1 MPTCPTCRAQFG
13 DDVDRCPVD
22 DEALLPDQAFTSAD
36 VDLRAGDMVGEYKVE
51 GKLGEGGFGAV
62 YRAVHPVIGKTAAV
76 KVLSRQWSSNPQMVS
91 RFISEA
97 RAVNQ
102 IRHKNIID
110 IFAFGALPDGRQY
123 YVMELLDG
131 MPFDKF
137 LREKGRLA
145 PETALPLLRAV
156 ARALDAAHANGIVH
170 RDLKPENVFLCFDED
185 GTIQP
190 RLLDFGIAKLL
201 GESISG
207 HKTRTGTPMGTPGY
221 MSPEQCRGKAV
232 DKRTDVY
239 ALGVMAH
246 ELLTGRLPFEGES
259 AMDVLVRHMAEPAP
273 AMTAHCP
280 ELPAALDAPVKRM
293 LEKEPEQRP
302 ASAGEAVDAIVA
314 AAGGAGIAVPNVAA
328 ANVPALPAR
337 TRIASMRPTATPPS
351 QIESA
356 KTVASSDAPGR
367 TFMGSEAD
375 VSHGP
380 RKRTLLVSAVVAVA
394 CLGVGATAVFFAT
407 RHPGEGTTTAAGM
420 TQAPTGSTPAAGAS
434 LAAPPT
440 AATSAALPSEVN
452 VTVEGTPPHATVWVG
467 ASRVGD
473 APGPIKLARGEG
485 AVTLTVKADG
495 YAPATADVV
504 PTNDVVVAVKL
515 TKLATGAGSA
525 TGGKR
530 LNKELESPF

>member
-13 DDVDRCPVD
+13 DDLDRCPVD
-22 DEALLPDQAFTSAD
+22 GEALLPDEAFSSAD
-36 VDLRAGDMVGEYKVE
+36 VDLRAGDMVGEYRVE

-259 AMDVLVRHMAEPAP
+259 AMDVLVRHMSEPAP
-273 AMTAHCP
+273 AMTAHCA
-280 ELPAALDAPVKRM
+280 ELPATLDAPVKRM

-302 ASAGEAVDAIVA
+302 ASAGEAVDGIVA
-314 AAGGAGIAVPNVAA
+314 AAGAAGIVVPNVAQ
-328 ANVPALPAR
+328 ANVPSLPAR
-337 TRIASMRPTATPPS
+337 TRIPSMRPTATPPS
-351 QIESA
+351 QIEQA
-356 KTVASSDAPGR
+356 KTVASSEVPGR
-367 TFMGSEAD
+367 TFMGAEAD
-375 VSHGP
+375 VAHGP
-380 RKRTLLVSAVVAVA
+380 RKRTLLVTAIVGAV
-394 CLGVGATAVFFAT
+394 CLGAGATAVVLAMRHTGDVAT
-407 RHPGEGTTTAAGM
+407 GM
-420 TQAPTGSTPAAGAS
+420 TPPTASTPAGGAS
-434 LAAPPT
+434 LTSPPT
-440 AATSAALPSEVN
+440 AATSAALSSEVN

-467 ASRVGD
+467 ANKLGD
-473 APGPIKLARGEG
+473 APGPIKVPRGDA
-485 AVTLTVKADG
+485 AVTLTVKSDG
-495 YAPATADVV
+495 YAPATAVVV
-504 PTNDVVVAVKL
+504 PSGDVLVAVKL
-515 TKLATGAGSA
+515 TKLAAGAGSVTA
-525 TGGKR
+525 GKR